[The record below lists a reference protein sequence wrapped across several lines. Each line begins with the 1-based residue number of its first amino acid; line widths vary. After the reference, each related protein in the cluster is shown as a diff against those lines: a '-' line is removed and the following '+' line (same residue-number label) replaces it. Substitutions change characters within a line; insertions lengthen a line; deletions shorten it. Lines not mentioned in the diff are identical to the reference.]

1 MKYHLHVAS
10 IGMAMVLGS
19 CAGHDRHVQ
28 HPKAGDV
35 RDSLKPDLLRREE
48 RVANGKCTAVLDF
61 DRRGRI
67 AEVNSPDCITGRGR
81 LFVTADKKRFFELRH
96 VNESI
101 TFGDNT
107 TTCYGPD
114 NPSPPWCVCTE
125 APCP

>member
-1 MKYHLHVAS
+1 MNFYLHAAS
-10 IGMAMVLGS
+10 IAMAMVFAS
-19 CAGHDRHVQ
+19 CAGYDRHVQ
-28 HPKAGDV
+28 QPPGGDV
-35 RDSLKPDLLRREE
+35 RSPFKPAPLKREE
-48 RVANGKCTAVLDF
+48 KVADGKCTAVLEF
-61 DRRGRI
+61 DTKGQI
-67 AEVNSPDCITGRGR
+67 AKVNSPDCITGRGR

-96 VNESI
+96 TNESI